1 LRRSRTERWLR
12 DDSSPCRSSSTAPLF
27 LVLVLSLAVW
37 LSLAPLASASPDD
50 PAAPA
55 EAPPVVADSNS
66 SSSSDSSNSRSGT
79 KPVPNSPPPP
89 IGVRL
94 AESLEGNRL
103 RLAYSFE
110 QLRYREL
117 LSGSRDRTSSQAR
130 NEYNPPYEQTPK
142 ALDVSVH
149 TFELAYAPHPR
160 LTLVLEVPFLEKE
173 LRRIDA
179 AGRSRR
185 DRSDGVGDIRFS
197 IIIPFIRKGRETSQI
212 HLGFDAP
219 TGSIRRGGDQG
230 RLPYD
235 NQIGN
240 GSWDLEWGWTY
251 RGELDYFSW
260 GAQLLGN
267 HPVDTNGLHY
277 REGSRFEA
285 SMWSGLRIVSGL
297 SASLRFSV
305 EKRNNIHG
313 RDRNLDIVA
322 DGPSSNDKKRG
333 GFHFDV
339 YPGIA
344 LEIPGLDRQRLAVE
358 FGLPIY
364 QNLDGPQLSR
374 DWSVKAGWQWVY

>member
-1 LRRSRTERWLR
+1 MSWRRDGALRRSILERWLR
-12 DDSSPCRSSSTAPLF
+12 DDSSPCRSSLAAPLF

-66 SSSSDSSNSRSGT
+66 TNSSSSKSGT
-79 KPVPNSPPPP
+79 KPVANSPPPP

-160 LTLVLEVPFLEKE
+160 LTLVFEVPFLDKE

-179 AGRSRR
+179 MGVSRR
-185 DRSDGVGDIRFS
+185 DGSDGIGDIGFS
-197 IIIPFIRKGRETSQI
+197 FIIPFIRKGRESSQI
-212 HLGFDAP
+212 HFGFDAP
-219 TGSIRRGGDQG
+219 TGAIRRGGNQG

-240 GSWDLEWGWTY
+240 
-251 RGELDYFSW
+251 
-260 GAQLLGN
+260 
-267 HPVDTNGLHY
+267 DT
-277 REGSRFEA
+277 RSR
-285 SMWSGLRIVSGL
+285 
-297 SASLRFSV
+297 
-305 EKRNNIHG
+305 KR
-313 RDRNLDIVA
+313 
-322 DGPSSNDKKRG
+322 
-333 GFHFDV
+333 
-339 YPGIA
+339 
-344 LEIPGLDRQRLAVE
+344 
-358 FGLPIY
+358 
-364 QNLDGPQLSR
+364 
-374 DWSVKAGWQWVY
+374 